1 METERVKRRID
12 VSVGD
17 VNDVEA
23 HLLAKYTE
31 SARSDSNNGDK
42 VDLLGHVCGPYCE
55 TSKTL
60 PAEFSFQ
67 QVGEGVAR
75 AVIPDPCQWS
85 PELPHVYHVHVVA
98 QRADELLAEYDG
110 TIGLHRTKPR
120 RTGIEFPG

>member
-1 METERVKRRID
+1 MIE

-23 HLLAKYTE
+23 HLLARYSEAATANSHE
-31 SARSDSNNGDK
+31 PDSIA
-42 VDLLGHVCGPYCE
+42 LLGHVRGPYCV
-55 TSKTL
+55 TSRTL
-60 PAEFSFQ
+60 PAEFAFQ
-67 QVGEGVAR
+67 PADSGYAR

-98 QRADELLAEYDG
+98 QRGGEVVAEYDG
-110 TIGLHRTKPR
+110 TIGLRRTKPR